1 MCSTVK
7 EPTEDSPAIETFQL
21 SKLYPHRVL
30 AVNRLNLKIGRG
42 VVHALV
48 GPNGAGKTTTMQM
61 LVGLSRPIRGSIF
74 ICGYDMLRESWEAR
88 QHIGFLPDSPSAYE
102 SLRVEEFLRFVA
114 SLYQIPED
122 VYEERRSRF
131 VELFEIG
138 SYTNKYM
145 GALSRGMLQR
155 SLLCGLLIRKP
166 TVLVMDEPHYSLD
179 PEGGYVLKQL
189 FRDLAKEGHT
199 ILLST
204 HILSVAEEVS
214 QEFTIISRG
223 VKVAEGTVK
232 DLRSHI
238 EGGVTLEDY
247 YISILRGR
255 EKADDS

>member
-1 MCSTVK
+1 MSRTDTK
-7 EPTEDSPAIETFQL
+7 PTEDSPAIETFHL
-21 SKLYPHRVL
+21 SKLYPQRVL
-30 AVNRLNLKIGRG
+30 AVNRLNLRINRG

-61 LVGLSRPIRGSIF
+61 LVGLSRPTRGSVF
-74 ICGYDMLRESWEAR
+74 ICGSDMLRESWQAK

-102 SLRVEEFLRFVA
+102 SLRVDEFLQFIA
-114 SLYQIPED
+114 SLYQIPEEIF
-122 VYEERRSRF
+122 EERRARYT
-131 VELFEIG
+131 ELFEIG
-138 SYTNKYM
+138 SYSHKYM
-145 GALSRGMLQR
+145 GSLSRGMLQR

-189 FRDLAKEGHT
+189 LRDLAKEGHT

-214 QEFTIISRG
+214 QEFTIISGG

-238 EGGVTLEDY
+238 EGGVTLEEY
-247 YISILRGR
+247 YISILRR
-255 EKADDS
+255 SEQA